1 MIKRISLLTR
11 RDEWSEEDFRRH
23 WLEVHGPLAQKVPG
37 MRRYVQNHIVDRS
50 GHPLLPSSGGRVDGV
65 AELWFDDR
73 EAMEKALSSPE
84 AKAMFED
91 GAKMLGAVTTYLV
104 EEKVLVGE

>member
-1 MIKRISLLTR
+1 MIKRISFLTR
-11 RDEWSEEDFRRH
+11 RDDWSEDDFRKH

-37 MRRYVQNHIVDRS
+37 MRRYVQNHIVGHS
-50 GHPLLPSSGGRVDGV
+50 GHPLLPASGGRVDGV
-65 AELWFDDR
+65 AELWFDDP
-73 EAMEKALSSPE
+73 ESMEKALSSPQ

-91 GAKMLGAVTTYLV
+91 GAKMLSAVTTYLV